1 MPQIARIFLVPK
13 KSNIDIIKNSLKIRE
28 NTGDNKMCRFWNKA
42 LIMSCIV
49 FPLLLT
55 TSCAPTLADRVE
67 AFQKAANSGD
77 VEKSLSFYA
86 DDVRFEIAGT
96 PMVIEGKENLRKPIE
111 EHIMLNGHLTFTDT
125 KVKGNTATYKVK
137 EQNDW
142 LKAAGI
148 DALYY
153 EYDQLTFKDGL
164 IKKEVAKPSQKS
176 MKVMAEFRGTF
187 EKWASENQGQEW
199 AKLKSE
205 GITRENVSRW
215 LAIIRQWRQSRQAL

>member
-1 MPQIARIFLVPK
+1 MSKFSIKVLIVFC
-13 KSNIDIIKNSLKIRE
+13 II
-28 NTGDNKMCRFWNKA
+28 
-42 LIMSCIV
+42 
-49 FPLLLT
+49 FPLLVT
-55 TSCAPTLADRVE
+55 TSCALKPEDRVK
-67 AFQKAANSGD
+67 AFEEAANSGD

-111 EHIMLNGHLTFTDT
+111 ENFILNGRLTFTDI
-125 KVKGNTATYKVK
+125 KVNGNTATYKVK

-153 EYDQLTFKDGL
+153 EYDQITFEDGL
-164 IKKEVAKPSQKS
+164 IKKETAKPTQESAKI
-176 MKVMAEFRGTF
+176 MAEFQQSF
-187 EKWASENQGQEW
+187 EKWASEKQAQEW

-205 GITRENVSRW
+205 GITKENVGKW
-215 LAIIRQWRQSRQAL
+215 LTLVRQWRESKI